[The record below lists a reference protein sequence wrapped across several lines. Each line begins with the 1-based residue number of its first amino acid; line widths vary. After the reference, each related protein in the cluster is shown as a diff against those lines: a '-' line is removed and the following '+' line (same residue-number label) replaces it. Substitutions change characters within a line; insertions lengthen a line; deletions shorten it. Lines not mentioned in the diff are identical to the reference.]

1 MKTNILFKIL
11 LIFFFYSFNSYAQK
25 VSNVTFIQEQSNIII
40 SYDLDSKTPCK
51 VSLFVSTDDGITWQG
66 PLKKLIGD
74 AGAKITS
81 GNHSITWNVLE
92 EFQELKG
99 DNIRFQVLAELENN
113 ENIETVVI
121 GNQEWMKYNL
131 DTRYYRNGDLIPE
144 IKESKK
150 WELFKKGAWCFYEN
164 EPKNGYH
171 YGKLYNWY
179 AINDP
184 RGLAPKGFHI
194 PTDEEWQTLINY
206 LGGYDI
212 AGSKMK
218 QKGTRFWAEP
228 NTDANNNSGFE
239 ALPGGCRDNI
249 GGFNVLKYCG
259 TWWSLSKFDFN
270 KIYLISLYWSSGI
283 ITKEDT
289 NKQLGLSVRCIKD

>member
-1 MKTNILFKIL
+1 MYKLKHILISIIAFTAVTSYSQKISNI
-11 LIFFFYSFNSYAQK
+11 
-25 VSNVTFIQEQSNIII
+25 TFRQEQSNIII
-40 SYDLDSKTPCK
+40 SYDLETKIPCK
-51 VSLFVSTDDGITWQG
+51 IALFVSTNGGSTWQG
-66 PLKKLIGD
+66 PLKKVSGDIG
-74 AGAKITS
+74 ANVSS
-81 GNHSITWNVLE
+81 GDKFITWNVLE
-92 EFQELKG
+92 EFHELKG
-99 DNIRFQVLAELENN
+99 DNIKFQVKAEIESNA
-113 ENIETVVI
+113 NIETVVI

-131 DTRYYRNGDLIPE
+131 DIRYYRNGDLIPE

-171 YGKLYNWY
+171 YGKLYNWF

-194 PTDEEWQTLINY
+194 ATDEEWQTLINY

-218 QKGTRFWAEP
+218 QKGTRFWEEP

-259 TWWSLSKFDFN
+259 MWWSLSKFDLN
-270 KIYLISLYWSSGI
+270 KIYLIKLYWNSGI
-283 ITKEDT
+283 ITKNDI